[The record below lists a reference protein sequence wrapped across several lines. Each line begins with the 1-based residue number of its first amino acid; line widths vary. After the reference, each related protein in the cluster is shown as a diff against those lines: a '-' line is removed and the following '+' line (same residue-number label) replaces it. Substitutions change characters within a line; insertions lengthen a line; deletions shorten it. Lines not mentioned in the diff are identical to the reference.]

1 VPAHLGVNQ
10 INYALVVP
18 DVKPDTDR

>member
-10 INYALVVP
+10 IDYALAVP
-18 DVKPDTDR
+18 DVKPDTER